1 MIVPVHW
8 DQNDWY
14 TDYLIKNMISYK
26 GYQLHV
32 KLKHVQ
38 YKYGV
43 NTKSNATVKGEGI
56 YVKVYMRK

>member
-1 MIVPVHW
+1 
-8 DQNDWY
+8 
-14 TDYLIKNMISYK
+14 MISYK